1 MFSLGYPFLQGN
13 WDLTDVNFVLIIVAT
28 SVLLQFLAAFLALRL
43 ILITGRR
50 RAWALIAI
58 ALFLM
63 AARRCIPLFRLISGD
78 LSHIPDLTAELIALV
93 TSALMLVGVAWIA
106 PIFLSIKRSEE
117 ALRDAQEKYRSLVE
131 SSEDPVY
138 LVDRDCRYLFLN
150 KKYLSRLSLSMEEVI
165 GRPYGEFHSPE
176 EEKEFTEKIKEVF
189 ETGRSLHYE
198 HKSRRDGRYF
208 IRTLSPVKGP
218 DGSPMAVTVISKDI
232 TERKRTEQQLAFM
245 ATHDPLTGL
254 PNRMLFNDRLTV
266 ALAYAQRNRQK
277 LTVML
282 LDLDSFKQINDT
294 LGHSVGDQLLQ
305 AVGDRLKGS
314 LRKTDTV
321 ARMGGDEFLLL
332 LPQIARAED
341 AATVAQH
348 IMKTFQ
354 APFSL
359 EERELCITA
368 SIGIAIYPDD
378 GEDVDT
384 LLRNADKAM
393 YRAKQKGRNNYQRYN
408 PTMDAP

>member
-1 MFSLGYPFLQGN
+1 
-13 WDLTDVNFVLIIVAT
+13 
-28 SVLLQFLAAFLALRL
+28 
-43 ILITGRR
+43 
-50 RAWALIAI
+50 
-58 ALFLM
+58 
-63 AARRCIPLFRLISGD
+63 
-78 LSHIPDLTAELIALV
+78 
-93 TSALMLVGVAWIA
+93 
-106 PIFLSIKRSEE
+106 
-117 ALRDAQEKYRSLVE
+117 
-131 SSEDPVY
+131 
-138 LVDRDCRYLFLN
+138 
-150 KKYLSRLSLSMEEVI
+150 
-165 GRPYGEFHSPE
+165 
-176 EEKEFTEKIKEVF
+176 
-189 ETGRSLHYE
+189 
-198 HKSRRDGRYF
+198 
-208 IRTLSPVKGP
+208 
-218 DGSPMAVTVISKDI
+218 MAVTVISKDI

-294 LGHSVGDQLLQ
+294 LGHSVGDQLLR

-359 EERELCITA
+359 EGRELCITA